1 MRLWDDKGFRAA
13 LSEGERRR
21 YDELYDQ
28 STSAA
33 FDRLGA
39 AFDDLIASIA
49 EAYSIG
55 RWCDR
60 LEALL
65 TRIRKLVQERDG

>member
-1 MRLWDDKGFRAA
+1 MRLWTDGGFRAS
-13 LSEGERRR
+13 LSEREREQ